1 MSPSKPNLS
10 NEVLRTLHRLHRQ
23 LSDLRARQE
32 QGPRR
37 VRAAQAA
44 LAQQQKELAQAQ
56 EDLKKLRIAA
66 DQKQLQ
72 FRANE
77 EKIKDLKRKLMT
89 ATSNR
94 EYQALRDQIAADD
107 MANSVLADEILE
119 TLEQVDQQQKK
130 IAELE
135 NKVTLAREK
144 LQAVEKQLAEE
155 TPIIAA
161 DLKRAEEQLR
171 QTETAIPVEIRDLYQ
186 RVVRQRGEDALAAIE
201 GEYCGGCHQH
211 VPINVYVEIKMSHPM
226 FCKACGRL
234 LYLAEDDSSPPARK
248 EQSAAARKEQKE
260 KEVV

>member
-1 MSPSKPNLS
+1 MSPSKPSLS
-10 NEVLRTLHRLHRQ
+10 TEVLRTIHRLHRQ
-23 LSDLRARQE
+23 LSDLHARQE
-32 QGPRR
+32 QGPKR

-44 LAQQQKELAQAQ
+44 LAQQQQELAQAQ
-56 EDLKKLRIAA
+56 DELKKTRIAA

-119 TLEQVDQQQKK
+119 ALEQVDQCQRR
-130 IAELE
+130 IAELD
-135 NKVTLAREK
+135 NKVKLARER
-144 LQAVEKQLAEE
+144 LQAVEKQLTEE

-161 DLKRAEEQLR
+161 DLKRVEEQLR
-171 QTETAIPVEIRDLYQ
+171 EAERAIPEEIRDLYQ
-186 RVVRQRGEDALAAIE
+186 RVVRQRGDDALAVIE

-211 VPINVYVEIKMSHPM
+211 VPINVYVQIKLSHPM

-234 LYLAEDDSSPPARK
+234 LYLAEDDSP
-248 EQSAAARKEQKE
+248 AAARQQQQEQQKE
-260 KEVV
+260 AV

>member
-23 LSDLRARQE
+23 LSDLRSRQE

-37 VRAAQAA
+37 VRGAQAA
-44 LAQQQKELAQAQ
+44 LAQQEKELAQAQ
-56 EDLKKLRIAA
+56 EELKKMRIAA

-119 TLEQVDQQQKK
+119 ALEQIDQQHQK

-135 NKVTLAREK
+135 NKVKLAREK

-171 QTETAIPVEIRDLYQ
+171 ETETAIPEEIRDLYQ
-186 RVVRQRGEDALAAIE
+186 RVVRQRGEDALAAVE
-201 GEYCGGCHQH
+201 GGYCGGCHQQ
-211 VPINVYVEIKMSHPM
+211 VPINVYVEIKLSHPM

-234 LYLAEDDSSPPARK
+234 LYLAEDDALPPARK
-248 EQSAAARKEQKE
+248 QQKE
-260 KEVV
+260 KEAV